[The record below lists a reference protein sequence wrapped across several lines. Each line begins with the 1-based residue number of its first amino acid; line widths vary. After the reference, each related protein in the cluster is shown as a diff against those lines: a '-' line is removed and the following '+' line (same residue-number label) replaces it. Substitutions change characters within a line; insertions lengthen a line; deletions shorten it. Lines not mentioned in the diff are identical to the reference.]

1 MNCANASLTR
11 MEAGRLVAS
20 AREWDGNEPLDKR
33 LISTIRL
40 RICVSMKATPP
51 FRRVRSL
58 SRF

>member
-1 MNCANASLTR
+1 